1 MGDNERDISHAVS
14 SANFLEWNFSLLRRD
29 SAWEVEQG
37 MTQLLAHEN
46 AEGFGPRLS
55 DAIQHD
61 ARVIDELSRRPTP
74 TAVAALRGFQAMST
88 VDTQRELAGLHADR
102 LVQQGQPE
110 PPWVTDI
117 GRVRVDG
124 CWWAHDH
131 FGETAVVLAAFSYDG
146 EDEHGVLAII
156 DRTIGGGRFRELTL
170 GLRVASLLNILDS
183 VDGDDD
189 GLVCEPLDPAAAR
202 RLLEDAIAT
211 SDDVAERPEYKLTP
225 LPSTYRKMRALTLA
239 RARRLSDVAA
249 PAEAFPSSVEIEL
262 LKQTF
267 LASDAA
273 AGLAGHPATSRA
285 VDLLVD
291 QFVEQAA
298 CHPLRLG
305 PRRVLAVLGLPALA
319 AEAATDPPVSR
330 ILPEVATAWVGWTAV
345 ERQLPPDATA
355 RLLDAADRACDGFRS
370 ALAAGSDQD

>member
-1 MGDNERDISHAVS
+1 MGENEEDVSRAVS
-14 SANFLEWNFSLLRRD
+14 SADFLEWNFSLMRRD
-29 SAWEVEQG
+29 SPWDVEQG

-55 DAIQHD
+55 DAVQHD
-61 ARVIDELSRRPTP
+61 ARVIDELGRRPTP
-74 TAVAALRGFQAMST
+74 TAVAALRGFQAMSP
-88 VDTQRELAGLHADR
+88 VDTQRELARLHADR

-156 DRTIGGGRFRELTL
+156 DRAIGGGRFRELTL
-170 GLRVASLLNILDS
+170 GLRVASLLNILNS
-183 VDGDDD
+183 VDGGED
-189 GLVCEPLDPAAAR
+189 GLVSEPLDPATAR

-211 SDDVAERPEYKLTP
+211 SDEVAERPEYKLTP
-225 LPSTYRKMRALTLA
+225 LPATYRKMRALTLA

-249 PAEAFPSSVEIEL
+249 PVEAFPGSVEIEL

-273 AGLAGHPATSRA
+273 AGVAGHEATGRA
-285 VDLLVD
+285 VDLLVG

-298 CHPLRLG
+298 CHPLQLG

-319 AEAATDPPVSR
+319 AAAATDPAVSR
-330 ILPEVATAWVGWTAV
+330 ILPEVATAWIGWTAV
-345 ERQLPPDATA
+345 ERRLPADATA
-355 RLLDAADRACDGFRS
+355 RLLEATGEACDRFRS
-370 ALAAGSDQD
+370 ALTAGSDQD